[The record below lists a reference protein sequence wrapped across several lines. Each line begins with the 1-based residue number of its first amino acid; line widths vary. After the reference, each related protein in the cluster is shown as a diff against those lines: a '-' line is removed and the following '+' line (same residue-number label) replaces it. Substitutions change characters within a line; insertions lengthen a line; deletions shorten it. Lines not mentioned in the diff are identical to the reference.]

1 MHKPLNMIRKI
12 TVTKKIYNNFIDT
25 GKVPDSIIRLIAFK
39 IIENKELTLEETAI
53 FYGKTSEINEMI
65 KQVKKS

>member
-1 MHKPLNMIRKI
+1 MIRKI

-39 IIENKELTLEETAI
+39 IIENKELTLEKTAI